1 MKRKDLMKALASVT
15 LCVTGALCVCACG
28 GKKQSAEEVLA
39 EASVEQAP
47 VRDVVYTKAVRQE
60 VPQIETFTGTVEGY
74 ATNNISPKASVR
86 IEKIFVEV
94 GNHVRAG
101 QKLAQMDVSGL
112 TQAKL
117 KMENDKIE
125 FERTKQ
131 LYEVGGISK
140 SEYDTKKKDYEVSL
154 SEYENSAINTYLVS
168 PINGVV
174 TARNYDAGDMYASAD
189 GAVFTVE
196 QIRPVKIKVNVSE
209 VLYPYIKKD
218 TPIDITLDVYG
229 DEIFK
234 GKVHI
239 VYPSLDASTRT
250 FPVEVTIDNA
260 NERVRPGMFARVAFK
275 YATANNVVVP
285 DVAVVKQTGSGDHYV
300 YTVDENN
307 KVVFKKVKLGRVIGT
322 NYEIKSGVEE
332 GDKVII
338 QGLNV
343 VTNGAQVNAKE
354 GEPAPFT
361 PDNLLN

>member
-1 MKRKDLMKALASVT
+1 MKRKNLMKALASVA
-15 LCVTGALCVCACG
+15 LFGAVVVGVCACG
-28 GKKQSAEEVLA
+28 GKTPGAEEVLA

-47 VRDVVYTKAVRQE
+47 VRDVVYSLAKRQQ

-74 ATNNISPKASVR
+74 ATNNISPQASVR

-94 GNHVRAG
+94 GSHVRAG
-101 QKLAQMDVSGL
+101 QKLAQMDASNL

-117 KMENDKIE
+117 KLDNDKLE
-125 FERTKQ
+125 YERNKQ

-140 SEYDTKKKDYEVSL
+140 SEYDTRKKDYEVSL
-154 SEYENSAINTYLVS
+154 SSYENLVTNTYLIS

-174 TARNYDAGDMYASAD
+174 TARRYDAGDMYSSAD
-189 GAVFTVE
+189 GALFTVE
-196 QIRPVKIKVNVSE
+196 QIRPVKITINVSE
-209 VLYPYIKKD
+209 ALYPYIKKN

-229 DEIFK
+229 EEIFK

-239 VYPSLDASTRT
+239 IYPSLDAATRT
-250 FPVEVTIDNA
+250 FPVEVTIDNT
-260 NERVRPGMFARVAFK
+260 NERVRPGMFARVTFK
-275 YATANNVVVP
+275 YAVENNVVVP

-300 YTVDENN
+300 YTVDSNN

-338 QGLNV
+338 QGINV
-343 VTNGAQVNAKE
+343 VVNGAEVNAKE
-354 GEPAPFT
+354 GEPAAFT
-361 PDNLLN
+361 PDNLIN